1 MFGLKSNLRVGLDIG
16 SHAVKMVVAEKAG
29 HGHQKLVKAIGRD
42 IYSGKEK
49 YDADGPK
56 KAAVVPLILEMF
68 QELGIRP
75 RSISHLA
82 TCLSG
87 SNMATKELRTLQLP
101 EEEMNS
107 SVIAEARKHLPLDG
121 SESLVDYMMLGE
133 DQREMDKLRVL
144 VAATTK
150 RTFDAHLDV
159 LRELELKPGV
169 VDLEPL
175 AAVNSYIATKELPD
189 EGVVVFLNLGARRTT
204 MVILGRKDMFF
215 SRDLPVGG
223 FMFTDAIM
231 KTFDVSFGEAEEL
244 KRTKGL
250 SGEAKQ
256 EQVAQQTGALSLRD
270 KTPLE
275 KLNDEINRSLR
286 YYVKETGQAQF
297 VKFVLLGGPAESEEL
312 CESLAAKFSVPVEAY
327 DPFSAMDGAP
337 DVKNRSQFA
346 AAVGLAARAHAIY

>member
-133 DQREMDKLRVL
+133 DQREM
-144 VAATTK
+144 
-150 RTFDAHLDV
+150 
-159 LRELELKPGV
+159 
-169 VDLEPL
+169 
-175 AAVNSYIATKELPD
+175 
-189 EGVVVFLNLGARRTT
+189 
-204 MVILGRKDMFF
+204 
-215 SRDLPVGG
+215 
-223 FMFTDAIM
+223 
-231 KTFDVSFGEAEEL
+231 
-244 KRTKGL
+244 
-250 SGEAKQ
+250 
-256 EQVAQQTGALSLRD
+256 
-270 KTPLE
+270 
-275 KLNDEINRSLR
+275 
-286 YYVKETGQAQF
+286 
-297 VKFVLLGGPAESEEL
+297 
-312 CESLAAKFSVPVEAY
+312 
-327 DPFSAMDGAP
+327 
-337 DVKNRSQFA
+337 
-346 AAVGLAARAHAIY
+346 